1 MTKSLERKDGGPRV
15 EEGKIEMN
23 YTTVMSFETHS
34 GQTFP
39 AGNLVYS
46 GVGLVLISNLVYS
59 GVGLVLVLLL
69 LGLLLL
75 ILIRKRRDR
84 EKRTTATKHPARSLV
99 PSSST
104 TNQDPDT
111 VTITNHTDKSD
122 ISWKVH
128 LQKDR
133 LRMCINRFISSVLGR
148 GNIAS
153 RPGIPTLRQRGE
165 RMWRH
170 RATETLCPAGS
181 ELLTVTGVVGGR
193 VVIKCS
199 FNSLDNHIKYFC
211 KRLCL
216 TESDVIIKT
225 RVRKNYFEGRYSIN
239 DFGNGYF
246 NVTIKDLERSDY
258 GTYWCGVERDG
269 VDSYQKVYLSV
280 EEAPTTP
287 PDITR
292 TSIRPPVTVS
302 RTTDVISTEV
312 GKATLTTPTV
322 TKGRTTD
329 SNIDVLVSM
338 GAGLVVV
345 VCLLVLLLLIFLR
358 QRNRSKTHTGSCP
371 SKRKT
376 SNPIY
381 STSANQHSDT
391 HDINSNHATATNQCQ
406 DDIYCNVD
414 SSTEALDSVS
424 YATVNFPRD
433 PSCLQYDSVSISK
446 DSDVRNQLDSVT
458 YSTFKRQHSNHEMKP
473 KADRKQD
480 RKWKKVK

>member
-1 MTKSLERKDGGPRV
+1 
-15 EEGKIEMN
+15 
-23 YTTVMSFETHS
+23 
-34 GQTFP
+34 
-39 AGNLVYS
+39 
-46 GVGLVLISNLVYS
+46 
-59 GVGLVLVLLL
+59 
-69 LGLLLL
+69 
-75 ILIRKRRDR
+75 
-84 EKRTTATKHPARSLV
+84 
-99 PSSST
+99 
-104 TNQDPDT
+104 
-111 VTITNHTDKSD
+111 
-122 ISWKVH
+122 
-128 LQKDR
+128 
-133 LRMCINRFISSVLGR
+133 MCINRFISSVLGR

-211 KRLCL
+211 KRPCL

-433 PSCLQYDSVSISK
+433 PSCLQYDTVNFPRDPSCVQYDTVNFPRDPSCVQYDTVNFPRDPSCLQYDTVNFPRDPSCLQYDSVSFSK
-446 DSDVRNQLDSVT
+446 DSDVSNQPDSVT
-458 YSTFKRQHSNHEMKP
+458 YSTFKRQHSNHEMVTYSAIKP
-473 KADRKQD
+473 KCSQ
-480 RKWKKVK
+480 